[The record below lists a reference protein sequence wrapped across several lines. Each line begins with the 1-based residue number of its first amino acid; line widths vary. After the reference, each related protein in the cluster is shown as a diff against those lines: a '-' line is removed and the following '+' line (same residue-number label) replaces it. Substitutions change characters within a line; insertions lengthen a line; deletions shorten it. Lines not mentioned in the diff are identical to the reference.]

1 MTASVCSNCAVRLRS
16 LVTAVQPSSQ
26 MSYEI
31 VPSVSI
37 GSIVNV
43 IPSSMITVTSGSS
56 KWGTISPEWN
66 VVPMPCPVKSR
77 TTP

>member
-1 MTASVCSNCAVRLRS
+1 M
-16 LVTAVQPSSQ
+16 
-26 MSYEI
+26 
-31 VPSVSI
+31 VPRVSI

-43 IPSSMITVTSGSS
+43 IPGSITTSVSGSS
-56 KWGTISPEWN
+56 KCGTTSPEWN